1 MRASRFWRSI
11 MQHDEGATER
21 RLLIQLARLG
31 DLVQSLPAFASLTSR
46 DPQGPLDLLCP
57 APLADIA
64 RLFPD
69 VGRVV
74 PWNGAQW
81 HRWAES
87 FDGEF
92 QSSWLRE
99 IDQYLAELTSEP
111 YTMAYVLNHHPR
123 AILAATLLATE
134 VQGPNL
140 RGPLHEAL
148 SPWAAYLRQV
158 AQERGPNRIHLS
170 DTFCGL
176 CGVTPPQAPPVLL
189 LPSIDLPGDLA
200 EVGLSAGQWIAV
212 VVGAGDADR
221 SIPVSVWIE
230 WVSTVLAQNSPSAV
244 VLIGS
249 ERDQAT
255 ALAIQDGLSPMI
267 AGRLWDATGRTT
279 LLQLATIL
287 KRCHWAVGADTGPLH
302 MAASVGT
309 SAMGFYFSRARVHE
323 TGPYGQG
330 HWVWQSDR
338 ALPETWPIQAS
349 VKLLR
354 ASATASQQE
363 PVAGWSLWQS
373 HHDEWGA
380 IFRPVGDREPQED
393 QRAEVWHRLTEQRL
407 SLLAGC

>member
-1 MRASRFWRSI
+1 

-31 DLVQSLPAFASLTSR
+31 DLVQSLPAFTSLTAR
-46 DPQGPLDLLCP
+46 DPHRPLDLLCP
-57 APLADIA
+57 APLADLA

-69 VGRVV
+69 VGGVV
-74 PWNGAQW
+74 KWNGAQW

-87 FDGEF
+87 FTGEF

-99 IDQYLAELTSEP
+99 IDQYLAGLTTEP
-111 YTMAYVLNHHPR
+111 YKMAYVLNHHPR

-140 RGPLHEAL
+140 RGPLNKEL
-148 SPWAAYLRQV
+148 SPWASYLRQV
-158 AQERGPNRIHLS
+158 AQTRGSNRIHLS

-176 CGVTPPQAPPVLL
+176 CGVTPPPVPPILR

-200 EVGLSAGQWIAV
+200 EVGISAGQWIAV

-221 SIPVSVWIE
+221 SIPVSVWTE
-230 WVSTVLAQNSPSAV
+230 WIITMLAQDSPCAV
-244 VLIGS
+244 VLIGT
-249 ERDQAT
+249 ERDQPT
-255 ALAIQDGLSPMI
+255 ALAIQDGLSPI
-267 AGRLWDATGRTT
+267 ISGRLWDATGRTT
-279 LLQLATIL
+279 LPQLATIL

-302 MAASVGT
+302 LAAAVGT

-349 VKLLR
+349 VKIIR
-354 ASATASQQE
+354 ESATASEQE
-363 PVAGWSLWQS
+363 PAEGWSLWQS

-380 IFRPVGDREPQED
+380 IFRPVSDIDPEEDR
-393 QRAEVWHRLTEQRL
+393 RAAVWRQLSEQSL
-407 SLLAGC
+407 SLQGVQ

>member
-1 MRASRFWRSI
+1 

-31 DLVQSLPAFASLTSR
+31 DLVQSMPVFASLTAH
-46 DPQGPLDLLCP
+46 DPHRPLDLLCP
-57 APLADIA
+57 APLADLA
-64 RLFPD
+64 RLFPE

-74 PWNGAQW
+74 QWNGTQW

-87 FDGEF
+87 FIGEF
-92 QSSWLRE
+92 QSSWLRDVE
-99 IDQYLAELTSEP
+99 QYLAELTTEP
-111 YTMAYVLNHHPR
+111 YKMAYVLNHHPR
-123 AILAATLLATE
+123 SILAGSLLAAE

-140 RGPLHEAL
+140 RGPLHEEL

-158 AQERGPNRIHLS
+158 AQERGSNRIHLS

-176 CGVTPPQAPPVLL
+176 CGVTPPSVPPLL
-189 LPSIDLPGDLA
+189 RLPSIDLPGDLA

-221 SIPVSVWIE
+221 SVPQSVWIE
-230 WVSTVLAQNSPSAV
+230 WISTMLAQDSPCSV

-249 ERDQAT
+249 ERDQTT
-255 ALAIQDGLSPMI
+255 ALAIQDGLSPMS
-267 AGRLWDATGRTT
+267 AGRVWDATGRTT
-279 LLQLATIL
+279 LPQLATIL
-287 KRCHWAVGADTGPLH
+287 QRCHWAVGADTGPLH
-302 MAASVGT
+302 LAASVGAR
-309 SAMGFYFSRARVHE
+309 AMGLYFSRARVHE

-330 HWVWQSDR
+330 HWVWQADR
-338 ALPETWPIQAS
+338 ALPETWPIQAT
-349 VKLLR
+349 VKMIR
-354 ASATASQQE
+354 EPAIAAQQE

-380 IFRPVGDREPQED
+380 IFRPADGNDPQED
-393 QRAEVWHRLTEQRL
+393 RRAAVWHRLMEQQS